1 MRCQKCTTGFRGSV
15 DGVGRL
21 ELEELGFV
29 GDGESEQGIT
39 AVQVQLSA
47 DIGSMVFDGSDTDVQ
62 ISCDLAAGLGVW

>member
-1 MRCQKCTTGFRGSV
+1 
-15 DGVGRL
+15 L

>member
-1 MRCQKCTTGFRGSV
+1 
-15 DGVGRL
+15 L

-47 DIGSMVFDGSDTDVQ
+47 DIRSMVFDGSDTDVQ